1 MKTNSNSSTD
11 DQELIVKSE
20 IENIRILKDQKMG
33 NLSTSPLSSE
43 KIQSFTGLK
52 YFEIDLKYRSRGV
65 IRLSKP
71 ETFVELTMSNG
82 AKLKFQEYG
91 TVTFNIQG
99 KDFTLTI
106 FKNQNL
112 PEFSEN
118 PDQLFIPFKDATSS
132 GETNANGRYLPLYIS
147 SNQTEV
153 IIDFNNAINPY
164 STYNEAFVSVNPPL
178 SQLLEISMISG
189 ERKYE
194 DR

>member
-33 NLSTSPLSSE
+33 NLSTSPLLSE

-52 YFEIDLKYRSRGV
+52 YFEIDLKYRSKGI
-65 IRLSKP
+65 IRRSQP

-82 AKLKFQEYG
+82 AKIKFQDYG

-99 KDFTLTI
+99 QDFSLTI

-132 GETNANGRYLPLYIS
+132 GETNVNGRYLPLNIS
-147 SNQTEV
+147 SNETEV
-153 IIDFNNAINPY
+153 IIDFNKAINPY
-164 STYNEAFVSVNPPL
+164 RAYNEAFVSVNPPL

>member
-11 DQELIVKSE
+11 DQDVIVKSE

-52 YFEIDLKYRSRGV
+52 YFEIDLKYRSKGI

-132 GETNANGRYLPLYIS
+132 GETNVNGRYLPLNIS
-147 SNQTEV
+147 SNETEV
-153 IIDFNNAINPY
+153 IIDFNKAINPY
-164 STYNEAFVSVNPPL
+164 RAYNEAFVSVNPPL

>member
-132 GETNANGRYLPLYIS
+132 GETNVNGRYLPLNIS
-147 SNQTEV
+147 SNETEV
-153 IIDFNNAINPY
+153 IIDFNKAINPY
-164 STYNEAFVSVNPPL
+164 RAYNEAFVSVNPPL

>member
-52 YFEIDLKYRSRGV
+52 YFEIDLKYRSKGF

-132 GETNANGRYLPLYIS
+132 GETNVNGRYLPLNIS
-147 SNQTEV
+147 SNETEV
-153 IIDFNNAINPY
+153 IIDFNKAINPY
-164 STYNEAFVSVNPPL
+164 RAYNEAFVSVNPPL

>member
-11 DQELIVKSE
+11 DQDVIVKSE
-20 IENIRILKDQKMG
+20 IENIRILKDQRMG
-33 NLSTSPLSSE
+33 NPSTSPLLSE

-52 YFEIDLKYRSRGV
+52 YFEIDLKYRSVGI

-132 GETNANGRYLPLYIS
+132 GETNVNGRYLPLNIS
-147 SNQTEV
+147 SNETEV
-153 IIDFNNAINPY
+153 IIDFNKAINPY
-164 STYNEAFVSVNPPL
+164 RAYNEAFVSVNPPL

>member
-11 DQELIVKSE
+11 DQDIIVKSE
-20 IENIRILKDQKMG
+20 IENIRILKDQRMG
-33 NLSTSPLSSE
+33 NPSTSPLLSE

-52 YFEIDLKYRSRGV
+52 YFEIDLKYRSKGF

-132 GETNANGRYLPLYIS
+132 GETNVNGRYLSLNIS
-147 SNQTEV
+147 SNETEV
-153 IIDFNNAINPY
+153 IIDFNKAINPY
-164 STYNEAFVSVNPPL
+164 RSYNEAFVSVNPPL

>member
-11 DQELIVKSE
+11 DQDVIVKSE
-20 IENIRILKDQKMG
+20 IENIRILKDQRMG
-33 NLSTSPLSSE
+33 NPSTSPLSSE

-52 YFEIDLKYRSRGV
+52 YFEIDLKYRSKGI
-65 IRLSKP
+65 IRRSQP

-132 GETNANGRYLPLYIS
+132 GETNVNGRYLPLNIS
-147 SNQTEV
+147 SNETEV
-153 IIDFNNAINPY
+153 IIDFNKAINPY
-164 STYNEAFVSVNPPL
+164 RAYNEAFVSVNPPL

>member
-52 YFEIDLKYRSRGV
+52 YFEIDLKYRSKGF

-132 GETNANGRYLPLYIS
+132 GETNVNGRYLQLNIS
-147 SNQTEV
+147 SNETEV
-153 IIDFNNAINPY
+153 IIDFNKAINPY
-164 STYNEAFVSVNPPL
+164 RAYNEAFVSVNPPL

>member
-11 DQELIVKSE
+11 DQDVIVKSE

-52 YFEIDLKYRSRGV
+52 YFEIDLKYRSKGI

-132 GETNANGRYLPLYIS
+132 GETNVNGRYLQLNIS
-147 SNQTEV
+147 SNETEV
-153 IIDFNNAINPY
+153 IIDFNKAINPY
-164 STYNEAFVSVNPPL
+164 RSYNEAFVSVNPPL